1 MTTYWVQFQRGD
13 ETGFGTLDQD
23 MITCYTGDLFA
34 EHKASGETLALADV
48 QLLAPCKPSKIVAMW
63 NNFHQL
69 AHAQGW
75 ELPEFPFYFLKPASC
90 LNGPDA
96 EIPHPSGYEGRIIY
110 EGELGV
116 VIGKR
121 CKDVSV
127 EQAAEYVLGYT
138 CINDVT
144 AIHLLFKYDA
154 FPQWTRSKSF
164 DGFGI
169 VGPCIATLEDPS
181 DLVVQTFVNG
191 EERQNYPVSD
201 MVFSPLE
208 LVSKIS
214 GDMTLEPGDIIACGT
229 SMGVKTLKP
238 DSTVDVTIA
247 GIGTLRNRYM
257 PDKQGQVKR

>member
-1 MTTYWVQFQRGD
+1 
-13 ETGFGTLDQD
+13 
-23 MITCYTGDLFA
+23 
-34 EHKASGETLALADV
+34 
-48 QLLAPCKPSKIVAMW
+48 MW

-96 EIPHPSGYEGRIIY
+96 DIPHPPGYKGRIIY

-121 CKDVSV
+121 CKDVTI

-169 VGPCIATLEDPS
+169 VGPCIATLGDPS

-229 SMGVKTLKP
+229 SLGVKTLKP
-238 DSTVDVTIA
+238 DSTVDVTIT

-257 PDKQGQVKR
+257 PDKQ